1 MEIPGGASIIEVG
14 TTGVT
19 PGSPQCR
26 WSRRNLCLSGEEMA
40 ASVMK
45 DRFQLNTPGSVN
57 SLVGNRTGNFLLVE
71 PLEM

>member
-1 MEIPGGASIIEVG
+1 
-14 TTGVT
+14 
-19 PGSPQCR
+19 
-26 WSRRNLCLSGEEMA
+26 MA